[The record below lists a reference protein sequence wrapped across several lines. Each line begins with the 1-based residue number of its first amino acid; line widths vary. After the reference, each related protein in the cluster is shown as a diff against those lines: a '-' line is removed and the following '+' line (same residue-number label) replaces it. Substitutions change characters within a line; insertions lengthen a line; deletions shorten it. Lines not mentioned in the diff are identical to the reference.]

1 MIFSSKTSTSAWRK
15 WVYDRIKN
23 LSVGGSGGGGA
34 AAGDIFMH
42 MGA

>member
-1 MIFSSKTSTSAWRK
+1 MIFSSTTKASVWRR

-34 AAGDIFMH
+34 ASGDIFLH
-42 MGA
+42 MGG